1 MGCVHLRSAAD
12 VALAVFLMA
21 HSALLVSAAYETKRW
36 NDDSSPIVLYGAVD
50 PVLCQNSALSL
61 LRFGGQVDYAN
72 RFASKSLSSNS
83 MGLTFRSVECRR
95 LGL

>member
-1 MGCVHLRSAAD
+1 MFISYSH
-12 VALAVFLMA
+12 
-21 HSALLVSAAYETKRW
+21 
-36 NDDSSPIVLYGAVD
+36 DSLEHKAWV
-50 PVLCQNSALSL
+50 SL

-83 MGLTFRSVECRR
+83 MELTFRSVECRR